1 MADPIQTNVQVQDIP
16 EYLRDYRSALLN
28 AAFQSVFSKP
38 HLKDNF
44 PRATWYSAGSPA
56 ASTGAGSTQAG
67 GTTSTD
73 TQTPEEGTAK
83 SESNKIANALAM
95 VSGQMP
101 KLLGMVWDPKT
112 RTYVPEAYKGIT
124 SGSGA
129 TLEDIV
135 EAYENLRKSMPVGAL
150 PDIYE
155 KETLTGGVTYP
166 GSTNP
171 FGVSSDPAA
180 TSSYTTGTGFSTT
193 LGKYNPAPNI
203 STGTPVTIGTR
214 IPGTGP
220 IDGNTGGS
228 GSTGSGSGGST
239 GSTGAPPIG
248 TPESSVVIPSYS
260 SGSAGTTPEN
270 RGAGGYNPDQYA
282 TDQRATGLASL
293 LGGNVASTRSVGPI
307 APPSQNLIDFGD
319 GAQLNAGLVDRALGN
334 ITVDGVSRART
345 SSEMTQ
351 SLAGLRDE
359 ISAGGGDTS
368 QIDRLIQQNN
378 RAYSSGATV
387 SPVGQPAQPPA
398 SGNRPAPRGRGSSL
412 NTGATGSN
420 PSSQVSAPPE
430 YQYSSGRSAGS
441 QSSRG
446 SASGSEKP
454 SLTEYQGTP
463 VPGKSTQADD
473 SEESQPSFG
482 YDRFA
487 QTDPGGF
494 WAALR
499 NAKPEPRSNRDDD
512 EYGMAG
518 GGLARFEIGDD
529 GKVRNY
535 SRGGALRRFFG
546 GGFGMPM
553 AGGFGGGYSQMM
565 TPSVM
570 PNSNPMSQSMLQPA
584 SQPPTGFNDSGGNS
598 GRMFSAQPQ
607 QSPMQQSAVFSPVSQ
622 SPDPMPG
629 GSRSPVSS
637 PVPDFDRSKFKAIQ
651 EENERIV
658 NSRPAGWTPPSMFGD
673 KTPEEIENIKA
684 DARQRVTA
692 GMSPQDIAEL
702 RNTTNYGHSLSSPA
716 QFNQPSYGMQQPGG
730 MYGGMPQPGGM
741 QQPGGMYG
749 GMPQFG
755 GMHGGMPQFGGMMY
769 GGMPQFRGGMYGGMP
784 QFSGGMYGGM
794 PQLGGGMYG
803 GMPQFGGMYGGGMYG
818 GMPQFGGMYGG
829 GMGGTGHGPQ
839 MLGGIGGFLPQLSPD
854 SMMLSTQ
861 GLGQSAPQSFNGAR
875 PQGMPSPYLR
885 RRAMGMAEGGA
896 VRKVDGGGFTGPN
909 LGGFGA
915 THTPSSGGFGG
926 SGGLAG
932 FWNAANPDNQL
943 GTSIFNPPPVYG
955 GQRLPMFTEDFGQ
968 GNAKDGFTSSRMTNQ
983 ALYHAGRL
991 PSIFTEVQD
1000 KKTGDWSTQL
1010 SSAGDFGK
1018 GVGNINFAT
1027 DIAGEAADI
1036 GRDFLGKTMS
1046 SPDQQ
1051 SYLMSLMPGIKEM
1064 GFKGPIKID
1073 PLKAPTLQAPTGVT
1087 AAGLKDYQLEQPLGV
1102 SGENIDILGR
1112 LGGLNAAQVQG
1123 VPQVQQFQM
1132 QGPERVTGQTRDIL
1146 SVLGDVSG
1154 SKVEGVPQVQQF
1166 QMGPAERVGAER
1178 TSVDAFG
1185 RPQAEQYISPYM
1197 DAVTDVQK
1205 QEASRQAAM
1214 QKAGRSAAAVRAGA
1228 FGGSRQAIQE
1238 GMAEEALQRQIGDI
1252 EATGRQRAFENAQA
1266 QFERD
1271 RAASLA
1277 SQQANVQSGLQAA
1290 LANQQAGVTT
1300 GRENLGA
1307 SLATQQL
1314 GTQAGL
1320 QAALANQ
1327 QAAQQAGLTKYGT
1340 RADILKSQSAQDL
1353 QAALANQQAGLMAG
1367 RENLGAQLA
1376 TQQLGTQTGLQ
1387 AALANQQAQQQ
1398 AGLTQYGA
1406 TADVLRGQSA
1416 QNLQADLANQQAG
1429 LAAGRENLAARL
1441 GTQQLGAQQAL
1452 QAQLA
1457 NQQAGLTAGQ
1467 GNLQS
1472 ALATQQLA
1480 TQSGLEAAKAS
1491 QSGDLATWQMQ
1502 LDVAKQASAEQ
1513 EAARQR
1519 GFQNRLAAMQQA
1531 QAGAAGLAGL
1541 GSTMMGIPGMA
1552 QQLELQRLAAMQQ
1565 AGGAVDAR
1573 TQQAMDMAYQD
1584 YINQQNFPYQQ
1595 MNFLQ
1600 GIMSGV
1606 PVGMQVEGVQFQR
1619 PSSGGLSGLA
1629 TAGAGLFSNYL
1640 QQGR

>member
-38 HLKDNF
+38 HLEANL

-56 ASTGAGSTQAG
+56 ASTGADSTQAG
-67 GTTSTD
+67 GTTGTD

-112 RTYVPEAYKGIT
+112 RTYVPEAYKGIATRAMYKGGST

-166 GSTNP
+166 GMTNP
-171 FGVSSDPAA
+171 FGGSRGPAA

-214 IPGTGP
+214 IPGTGTGITGLP
-220 IDGNTGGS
+220 TSTNTGGSGSTSGTPGRTGGTGVASGGS
-228 GSTGSGSGGST
+228 GSTGSGSTGSGRAGST

-270 RGAGGYNPDQYA
+270 KGAGGYNPDQYA

-293 LGGNVASTRSVGPI
+293 LGGNVASTRPVGPV

-319 GAQLNAGLVDRALGN
+319 GAQLNAGLVDRALSN

-345 SSEMTQ
+345 PSEMTQ

-398 SGNRPAPRGRGSSL
+398 SANLSAPRGRDNYSQNDYVIQDSSL
-412 NTGATGSN
+412 NTGATGSQ

-446 SASGSEKP
+446 SASGENKP

-494 WAALR
+494 LAALR
-499 NAKPEPRSNRDDD
+499 SAKPEPRSNRDDD

-535 SRGGALRRFFG
+535 SRGGA
-546 GGFGMPM
+546 
-553 AGGFGGGYSQMM
+553 
-565 TPSVM
+565 
-570 PNSNPMSQSMLQPA
+570 
-584 SQPPTGFNDSGGNS
+584 
-598 GRMFSAQPQ
+598 
-607 QSPMQQSAVFSPVSQ
+607 
-622 SPDPMPG
+622 
-629 GSRSPVSS
+629 
-637 PVPDFDRSKFKAIQ
+637 
-651 EENERIV
+651 
-658 NSRPAGWTPPSMFGD
+658 
-673 KTPEEIENIKA
+673 
-684 DARQRVTA
+684 
-692 GMSPQDIAEL
+692 
-702 RNTTNYGHSLSSPA
+702 
-716 QFNQPSYGMQQPGG
+716 
-730 MYGGMPQPGGM
+730 
-741 QQPGGMYG
+741 
-749 GMPQFG
+749 
-755 GMHGGMPQFGGMMY
+755 
-769 GGMPQFRGGMYGGMP
+769 
-784 QFSGGMYGGM
+784 
-794 PQLGGGMYG
+794 
-803 GMPQFGGMYGGGMYG
+803 
-818 GMPQFGGMYGG
+818 
-829 GMGGTGHGPQ
+829 
-839 MLGGIGGFLPQLSPD
+839 
-854 SMMLSTQ
+854 
-861 GLGQSAPQSFNGAR
+861 
-875 PQGMPSPYLR
+875 
-885 RRAMGMAEGGA
+885 
-896 VRKVDGGGFTGPN
+896 VRKADGGGFTGPN

-915 THTPSSGGFGG
+915 THTPSFGGFGG

-932 FWNAANPDNQL
+932 FWNASNPTNQL

-983 ALYHAGRL
+983 ALYGAGRL

-1018 GVGNINFAT
+1018 GVGSINFAT
-1027 DIAGEAADI
+1027 DIAGEAADT

-1087 AAGLKDYQLEQPLGV
+1087 AAGLKDYQMEQPLGV

-1185 RPQAEQYISPYM
+1185 RPQAEQYMSPYM

-1205 QEASRQAAM
+1205 REASRQAAM

-1340 RADILKSQSAQDL
+1340 RADILRSQSAQDL
-1353 QAALANQQAGLMAG
+1353 QAALANQQSGLMAG

-1406 TADVLRGQSA
+1406 TADILRGQSA

-1502 LDVAKQASAEQ
+1502 LDAAKQASAEQ

-1541 GSTMMGIPGMA
+1541 GGTMMGIPGMA

-1619 PSSGGLSGLA
+1619 PSSGGLAGLA